1 MKNDFVVYAAAVL
14 FFLSGCRFAR
24 QSRRQK
30 GSYTGELSDRI
41 KRIAYINE
49 QISQCDDLLLEIHI
63 TEPQALKN
71 IPVSW
76 KTAAG
81 IDHRADI
88 YISGSGGEVTRKM
101 KALVKARRA
110 ELVTSLFREL
120 AKLPGASA
128 RKGYEN
134 DGEKSDKSG
143 GEGARK

>member
-1 MKNDFVVYAAAVL
+1 MKNDFVVYAAALVFL
-14 FFLSGCRFAR
+14 LSGFRFTWH
-24 QSRRQK
+24 SRQK
-30 GSYTGELSDRI
+30 GSYTGELSERI

-88 YISGSGGEVTRKM
+88 YISGSGGEVTKKM
-101 KALVKARRA
+101 KALIKARRA
-110 ELVTSLFREL
+110 ELVASLFREL
-120 AKLPGASA
+120 SKLPGTSG
-128 RKGYEN
+128 REGYEN
-134 DGEKSDKSG
+134 DGGKYEKSR